1 MDIHP
6 KNNLFLFDSF
16 VLEGFKLFIVNND
29 RQIINQLLYNFKKC
43 ESKTNQKLQL
53 CVMKFCVE
61 TWQKMSQKTKDQ
73 LTDTAQN
80 FFHLLEQFAKLKKTH
95 CMNLLILENTIQN
108 LPTSTCGLFQLYF
121 YKNLF
126 DPDEKSKILN
136 HQTLTKN
143 TLQTRIN
150 EIFSTDIGKNEYL
163 IKNYICFY
171 FEKIIK

>member
-1 MDIHP
+1 MDIYP

-73 LTDTAQN
+73 LTDTAQD

-108 LPTSTCGLFQLYF
+108 LTTSTCDLCQLCF

-143 TLQTRIN
+143 TLETRIN
-150 EIFSTDIGKNEYL
+150 EIFSTDIGENEYL
-163 IKNYICFY
+163 VKNFKEEYDL
-171 FEKIIK
+171 

>member
-1 MDIHP
+1 ML
-6 KNNLFLFDSF
+6 KA
-16 VLEGFKLFIVNND
+16 GK
-29 RQIINQLLYNFKKC
+29 
-43 ESKTNQKLQL
+43 
-53 CVMKFCVE
+53 
-61 TWQKMSQKTKDQ
+61 KMSQKTKDQ

-80 FFHLLEQFAKLKKTH
+80 FFHLLEQFAKLKKTN

-108 LPTSTCGLFQLYF
+108 LTTSTCGLFQLYF

-150 EIFSTDIGKNEYL
+150 EIFSTDIGENEYL
-163 IKNYICFY
+163 IKNFKEEYDL
-171 FEKIIK
+171 